1 MTAKQDEIGLKV
13 PLSDQEAWDLAQFL
27 KRVGY
32 AEFRSNAVD
41 DEEAYRMQSAAEKIK
56 SSLAAI
62 GYSPRE

>member
-1 MTAKQDEIGLKV
+1 MISNRDEITLMV

-41 DEEAYRMQSAAEKIK
+41 DDEAYRMQSAAEKVRGN
-56 SSLAAI
+56 LAAM
-62 GYSPRE
+62 GYRPR